1 MRLCFTFLGE
11 KILGIFAGHYEFA
24 WDTPQQLNDQRYVV
38 YRRFQEER
46 EQKTD
51 RQDTQQIVRQ
61 SPGHRPTLGV
71 CGWRAEGGQTVVE
84 VWVYRPTVRNHFIK
98 HGHQTLQEL

>member
-51 RQDTQQIVRQ
+51 TQTHNRWSDRV
-61 SPGHRPTLGV
+61 PVTGPLWG
-71 CGWRAEGGQTVVE
+71 C
-84 VWVYRPTVRNHFIK
+84 VWVE
-98 HGHQTLQEL
+98 G